1 MAKNKVQYVH
11 GEKLVKK
18 SKWRRRVAL
27 IIALVLFISGIYLL
41 LLTLSPKAPVPSKI
55 DLNTKDDTED
65 HRDRIQI
72 EKINLEVPFF
82 AGTDAST
89 LEKGVWWRFPDRGS
103 PTTGGNFILSAHRF
117 FLGYTPQGTRERSPF
132 YKLNEVQPG
141 DKIKVYYK
149 DKWYEYEV
157 TKNYAVDRTAVEIEN
172 KTEDAKM
179 TLYTCSLAGEADG
192 RAVIDAK
199 PLFETSGS
207 LEENGSGSPLL
218 RVVN

>member
-1 MAKNKVQYVH
+1 MRIEKVQYVH
-11 GEKLVKK
+11 GEKPVKK
-18 SKWRRRVAL
+18 NIWRRRLAL
-27 IIALVLFISGIYLL
+27 ILALILFASGIYLL
-41 LLTLSPKAPVPSKI
+41 FLTLSPKASTIPSKI
-55 DLNTKDDTED
+55 DLNTQDDAND

-72 EKINLEVPFF
+72 ERINLEVPFF
-82 AGTDAST
+82 TGTDAST

-117 FLGYTPQGTRERSPF
+117 FLGYTPQGTREKSPF
-132 YKLNEVQPG
+132 YRLNEVQPG

-172 KTEDAKM
+172 QTEEAKM

-192 RAVIDAK
+192 RVVVDAK

-207 LEENGSGSPLL
+207 SEEGGSPLL
-218 RVVN
+218 

>member
-11 GEKLVKK
+11 GEKPIKK
-18 SKWRRRVAL
+18 SKWRRRLAL
-27 IIALVLFISGIYLL
+27 ILALILFASGIYLL
-41 LLTLSPKAPVPSKI
+41 ILTLSPKAPALPSKI
-55 DLNTKDDTED
+55 DLNTQDDAND

-72 EKINLEVPFF
+72 ERINLEVPFF
-82 AGTDAST
+82 SGTDAST

-117 FLGYTPQGTRERSPF
+117 FLGYTPQGTREKSPF
-132 YKLNEVQPG
+132 YRLNEVQPG

-157 TKNYAVDRTAVEIEN
+157 TKNYAVDRSAVEIEN
-172 KTEDAKM
+172 QTGEAKM

-192 RAVIDAK
+192 RVVVDAK
-199 PLFETSGS
+199 PLFDNNSEKSS
-207 LEENGSGSPLL
+207 DEGSPLL
-218 RVVN
+218 

>member
-1 MAKNKVQYVH
+1 MRKEKVQYVH
-11 GEKLVKK
+11 GEKPVKK
-18 SKWRRRVAL
+18 NIWRRRLAL
-27 IIALVLFISGIYLL
+27 ILALILFASGIYLL
-41 LLTLSPKAPVPSKI
+41 FLTLSPKASTIPSKI
-55 DLNTKDDTED
+55 DLNTQDDAND

-72 EKINLEVPFF
+72 ERINLEVPFF
-82 AGTDAST
+82 TGTDAST

-117 FLGYTPQGTRERSPF
+117 FLGYTPQGTREKSPF
-132 YKLNEVQPG
+132 YRLNEVQPG

-172 KTEDAKM
+172 QTEEAKM

-192 RAVIDAK
+192 RVVVDAK

-207 LEENGSGSPLL
+207 SEEGGSPLL
-218 RVVN
+218 